1 MVRLL
6 GGQMTTSAPE
16 ATPPPPRVLQSLHLS
31 GSNSA
36 FYPKALHSLP
46 SLQLHHSTQFLS
58 PQPGVMQALL

>member
-16 ATPPPPRVLQSLHLS
+16 ATPPRRVLQSLHLS